1 MIKVSLIEDDATM
14 ISLLKTLLEFEGFEV
29 VEMEDD
35 TLENVLSALHKE
47 NPAVALM
54 DVNLHKLNGMDLL
67 RALRKD
73 RHMDKIQVIMCSG
86 MDMREDCLQ
95 AGASDFMLKPYMP
108 DELIASIRR
117 VAN

>member
-14 ISLLKTLLEFEGFEV
+14 ISLLKTLLEIEGFEV
-29 VEMEDD
+29 VEMVDD
-35 TLENVLSALHKE
+35 TLENVLAALHKE
-47 NPAVALM
+47 KPEVALM
-54 DVNLHKLNGMDLL
+54 DVNLHLLNGMDLL

-73 RHMDKIQVIMCSG
+73 RHMDNIKVIMCSG

-108 DELIASIRR
+108 DELIAAIRR

>member
-29 VEMEDD
+29 VEMLDD
-35 TLENVLSALHKE
+35 TLENVLAALHKV
-47 NPAVALM
+47 NPEVALM
-54 DVNLHKLNGMDLL
+54 DVNLRKINGMDLL

-73 RHMDKIQVIMCSG
+73 PHMDKVKVIMCSG

>member
-29 VEMEDD
+29 VEMADD
-35 TLENVLSALHKE
+35 TLENVLAALYKE
-47 NPAVALM
+47 NPEVALM

-67 RALRKD
+67 RALRKNQDMD
-73 RHMDKIQVIMCSG
+73 RIKVIMCSG
-86 MDMREDCLQ
+86 MDMREDCLS

-108 DELIASIRR
+108 DELIAAIRK